1 MDGKQIVKSESKAYG
16 YNYASL
22 ADIVNQGFKL
32 PIMETRNIDGETFM
46 GWLDEPILDKDGKI
60 IKEAT
65 WHQGAPLIVPEMKG
79 MNAAQAMG
87 SALTYARRYTA
98 QMALGLACDDDTKL
112 EKTKGAPEPTG
123 KVYGNKVANAV
134 KNQPSGG
141 GNKVDFDKV
150 RLEVKKI
157 NDLGSLAGYWDS
169 LNLSE
174 KQKQILR
181 ADFNK
186 RREEIKGGGK

>member
-32 PIMETRNIDGETFM
+32 PTMETRNIDGETFM
-46 GWLDEPILDKDGKI
+46 GWLDDKG
-60 IKEAT
+60 E
-65 WHQGAPLIVPEMKG
+65 WHQGAPIIVPEMKG

-98 QMALGLACDDDTKL
+98 QMALGLACDDDAKL

-123 KVYGNKVANAV
+123 KVYGNRV
-134 KNQPSGG
+134 
-141 GNKVDFDKV
+141 
-150 RLEVKKI
+150 
-157 NDLGSLAGYWDS
+157 
-169 LNLSE
+169 
-174 KQKQILR
+174 
-181 ADFNK
+181 DFNK
-186 RREEIKGGGK
+186 IKQEIEAIQSADELVKYWMKLSLSDKQATILKPAFIKKKQELEARNGME

>member
-1 MDGKQIVKSESKAYG
+1 MVEKQIVKSESKAFN

-22 ADIVNQGFKL
+22 ADIVNQGFKI

-46 GWLDEPILDKDGKI
+46 GWLDENNN
-60 IKEAT
+60 
-65 WHQGAPLIVPEMKG
+65 WHQGAPLVVPEMKG

-112 EKTKGAPEPTG
+112 EKTKNAPEATG
-123 KVYGNKVANAV
+123 RVYGNKIDFKQVREKLTQITTV
-134 KNQPSGG
+134 DEL
-141 GNKVDFDKV
+141 NK
-150 RLEVKKI
+150 
-157 NDLGSLAGYWDS
+157 YWTE

-174 KQKQILR
+174 KQASVLKPAFSERKVKISVGVDENGMER
-181 ADFNK
+181 
-186 RREEIKGGGK
+186 

>member
-46 GWLDEPILDKDGKI
+46 GWLDGPILDKDGKI

-98 QMALGLACDDDTKL
+98 QMALGLACDDDAKL
-112 EKTKGAPEPTG
+112 EKTKGEPEPTG
-123 KVYGNKVANAV
+123 KVYGNKV
-134 KNQPSGG
+134 
-141 GNKVDFDKV
+141 DF
-150 RLEVKKI
+150 KKI
-157 NDLGSLAGYWDS
+157 KQEIEVIQSADELVKYWMKLSLSDKQATILKPAFTKKKQELEARNDM
-169 LNLSE
+169 E
-174 KQKQILR
+174 R
-181 ADFNK
+181 
-186 RREEIKGGGK
+186 

>member
-1 MDGKQIVKSESKAYG
+1 MESKNQIVKSESKAYG

-46 GWLDEPILDKDGKI
+46 GWLDDKGN
-60 IKEAT
+60 

-98 QMALGLACDDDTKL
+98 QMALGLACDDDAKL
-112 EKTKGAPEPTG
+112 EKTKGAPEATG
-123 KVYGNKVANAV
+123 RVYGNKIDFKAV
-134 KNQPSGG
+134 REKLTEIDSVEEL
-141 GNKVDFDKV
+141 NK
-150 RLEVKKI
+150 
-157 NDLGSLAGYWDS
+157 YWQS
-169 LNLSE
+169 LNLTDAQA
-174 KQKQILR
+174 KTLQT
-181 ADFNK
+181 DFASRK
-186 RREEIKGGGK
+186 IKIGMGL

>member
-32 PIMETRNIDGETFM
+32 PTMETRNIDGETFM
-46 GWLDEPILDKDGKI
+46 GWLDDKG
-60 IKEAT
+60 E

-98 QMALGLACDDDTKL
+98 QMALGLACDDDAKL

-123 KVYGNKVANAV
+123 RVYGNKV
-134 KNQPSGG
+134 
-141 GNKVDFDKV
+141 
-150 RLEVKKI
+150 
-157 NDLGSLAGYWDS
+157 
-169 LNLSE
+169 
-174 KQKQILR
+174 
-181 ADFNK
+181 DFNK
-186 RREEIKGGGK
+186 IKQEIEAIQSADELVKYWMKLSLSDKQATILKPAFTKKKQELEARNGVE

>member
-1 MDGKQIVKSESKAYG
+1 MDSKQIVKSESKAYG

-46 GWLDEPILDKDGKI
+46 GWLDDKGQ
-60 IKEAT
+60 

-98 QMALGLACDDDTKL
+98 QMALGLAADDDAKL
-112 EKTKGAPEPTG
+112 EKTKGAPEATG
-123 KVYGNKVANAV
+123 KVYG
-134 KNQPSGG
+134 S
-141 GNKVDFDKV
+141 KVDFKQIREEINQITDAGE
-150 RLEVKKI
+150 LVK
-157 NDLGSLAGYWDS
+157 YWMG
-169 LNLSE
+169 LKLSE
-174 KQKQILR
+174 KQANVLKS
-181 ADFNK
+181 DFAK
-186 RREEIKGGGK
+186 RKAELGGGNGVE

>member
-32 PIMETRNIDGETFM
+32 PTMETRNIDGETFM
-46 GWLDEPILDKDGKI
+46 GWLDDKG
-60 IKEAT
+60 E

-98 QMALGLACDDDTKL
+98 QMALGLACDDDAKL

-123 KVYGNKVANAV
+123 RVYGNKVDFNKIKGEIEAIRNEDELV
-134 KNQPSGG
+134 K
-141 GNKVDFDKV
+141 
-150 RLEVKKI
+150 
-157 NDLGSLAGYWDS
+157 YWMK

-174 KQKQILR
+174 KQAAVLKPAFTKKKQELE
-181 ADFNK
+181 AGNGM
-186 RREEIKGGGK
+186 E

>member
-32 PIMETRNIDGETFM
+32 PTMETRNIDGETFM
-46 GWLDEPILDKDGKI
+46 GWLDDKG
-60 IKEAT
+60 E

-98 QMALGLACDDDTKL
+98 QMALGLACDDDAKL

-123 KVYGNKVANAV
+123 KVYGNRV
-134 KNQPSGG
+134 
-141 GNKVDFDKV
+141 
-150 RLEVKKI
+150 
-157 NDLGSLAGYWDS
+157 
-169 LNLSE
+169 
-174 KQKQILR
+174 
-181 ADFNK
+181 DFNK
-186 RREEIKGGGK
+186 IKQEIEAIQSADELVKYWMKLSLSDKQATILKPAFIKKKQELEARNGME